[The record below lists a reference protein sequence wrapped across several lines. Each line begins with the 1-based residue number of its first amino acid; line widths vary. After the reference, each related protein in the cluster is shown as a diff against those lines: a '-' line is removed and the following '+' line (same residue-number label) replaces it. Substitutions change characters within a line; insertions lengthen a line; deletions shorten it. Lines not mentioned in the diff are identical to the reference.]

1 MKKTIAVALSAMLST
16 SLWIGPSSA
25 GDFSGGSKGS
35 GEAPR
40 SVPGAE
46 FQFRD
51 ARPMDMPKLDPEEA
65 SRAAPMT
72 EDAVLKSMTAR
83 GMTADGKEVTVEP
96 SESLRDLIRKQLSGG
111 SRGSDDKKPSAP
123 PRADAGEQSDR
134 VVVGQD
140 DRVEITETEEN
151 PFRMI
156 GQILAKSSSGSAWTC
171 SGALIGPRTVLTAAH
186 CLYNYDAGGW
196 SVGIQYV
203 PGRRGSNDSDAP
215 YGAFDWETAY
225 VLNGW
230 FDNYEGSYSSVVRW
244 DLGVLILKEPIGDSL
259 GWLGYANYDDL
270 GMLPINIAGYPGD
283 MPRGTMWLATCDVLP
298 ENVAAEYFLM
308 DCDTYPGSSGSAV
321 YTVDENGDGV
331 IVGVNV
337 SQGKSSNTAIRLNAS
352 YFEFVDNLNQ

>member
-1 MKKTIAVALSAMLST
+1 MIRKKSAITLVAMLST
-16 SLWIGPSSA
+16 SLVTMPSFA
-25 GDFSGGSKGS
+25 GGFSGGNPGS
-35 GEAPR
+35 GETPRGIVAVDPLLRDAKPIETPQLVPGEAPR
-40 SVPGAE
+40 SLP
-46 FQFRD
+46 
-51 ARPMDMPKLDPEEA
+51 LDEA
-65 SRAAPMT
+65 SIIRG
-72 EDAVLKSMTAR
+72 LTAR
-83 GMTADGKEVTVEP
+83 GITAGGKEITVEP
-96 SESLRDLIRKQLSGG
+96 SEALREIVVKELAGAGSAAPKASG
-111 SRGSDDKKPSAP
+111 
-123 PRADAGEQSDR
+123 AGTAQQSER

-140 DRVEITETEEN
+140 DRIEITDTEEH

-156 GQILAKSSSGSAWTC
+156 GQILAKSSTGSAWTC

-186 CLYNYDAGGW
+186 CLYNYDGGGW

-215 YGAFDWETAY
+215 YGAFEWETAY

-230 FDNYEGSYSSVVRW
+230 FDNYEGNYSSVVRW

-283 MPRGTMWLATCDVLP
+283 MPHGTMWLATCDVLP
-298 ENVAAEYFLM
+298 ENIAADYFLM

-321 YTVDENGDGV
+321 YTTDDNGDDV

-337 SQGKSSNTAIRLNAS
+337 SQGKTSNTAIRLNAS
-352 YFEFVDNLNQ
+352 YFAFVDNLNQ